1 MNRSSPSG
9 YVRSMLVS
17 GVFFTANHEDEETLR
32 ILDDVI
38 VLAVHANPGGA
49 GLRFALPRD
58 TSL

>member
-1 MNRSSPSG
+1 
-9 YVRSMLVS
+9 MLVS